1 MVITNDEFCIL
12 FKDILSLDFK
22 DNFQVPL
29 QIELLEIWMPFE
41 LLV

>member
-12 FKDILSLDFK
+12 LKDILSLDFK

-29 QIELLEIWMPFE
+29 QIELFEFWMSFE
-41 LLV
+41 LPV

>member
-1 MVITNDEFCIL
+1 MAITNDEFCIL
-12 FKDILSLDFK
+12 LKDILSLDFK

-41 LLV
+41 LPV